1 MNIITKKIVFEYSTQ
16 NYRNEIYYTVK
27 LKNVPFTM
35 GNTIGN
41 TIRRI
46 LITSIKGTSV
56 KGFTISDLK
65 HSFDYNTSLDKD
77 ADQISENIRDI
88 IFAYRENVP
97 EIIETDLQGPM
108 EVKVSDVVG
117 DLKVINGDVVLFKIV
132 NNDKVNIKL
141 YMSNGFGFIPYYQ
154 QDLED
159 HIIPVTSIF
168 THVKNVSFDVIPN
181 NVDERY
187 EHVTIK
193 FTTYDLYQNEKQII
207 HEAISYLI
215 NIFSNIQTAID
226 APAEEEESEED
237 NEDKITRITEEI
249 LNEAQPELVKYI
261 YDSEIPLK
269 NTEEII
275 DLLKNIPDKTMVN
288 NIKIKKKEII
298 SIIKQLNKIL
308 KK

>member
-1 MNIITKKIVFEYSTQ
+1 MIINKKITCEYNVRS
-16 NYRNEIYYTVK
+16 YRDEIYYTFK
-27 LKNVPFTM
+27 LRNVPLTV

-56 KGFTISDLK
+56 KGFTISNLK

-88 IFAYRENVP
+88 IFAYKEDIL
-97 EIIETDLQGPM
+97 EIIETDLEGPM
-108 EVKVSDVVG
+108 EVKVKDVVG
-117 DLKVINGDVVLFKIV
+117 DLKVVNGEMVLFKIV

-141 YMSNGFGFIPYYQ
+141 YMNNGIGFIPYYQ
-154 QDLED
+154 QNLDD

-168 THVKNVSFDVIPN
+168 THVKNVCFDVMPN

-187 EHVTIK
+187 EHVTLK
-193 FTTYDLYQNEKQII
+193 FTTYDIYENEKQII
-207 HEAISYLI
+207 YEAIEYII
-215 NIFSNIQTAID
+215 NTFNNIKVSIENPVED
-226 APAEEEESEED
+226 VEEQED
-237 NEDKITRITEEI
+237 DEDKITRITEEI
-249 LNEAQPELVKYI
+249 LNETQTELVKYI

-269 NTEEII
+269 NTSEII
-275 DLLKNIPDKTMVN
+275 DLLKNIPDKLVVN
-288 NIKIKKKEII
+288 NVKIKKKEVL
-298 SIIKQLNKIL
+298 SIIKQLNKLL